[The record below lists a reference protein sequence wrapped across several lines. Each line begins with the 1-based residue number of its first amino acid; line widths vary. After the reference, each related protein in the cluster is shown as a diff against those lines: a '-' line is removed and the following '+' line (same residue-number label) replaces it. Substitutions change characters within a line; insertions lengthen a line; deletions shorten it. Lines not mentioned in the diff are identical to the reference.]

1 MGKDL
6 EKRILFVTPESFEP
20 SGGIKQLYRMVDVLN
35 NLGYKAFI
43 LHKNNG
49 YRHTWFQNKTPILYN
64 FKILKPLDT
73 LYDSP
78 KMSFSGIIRHF
89 LKNIFANKKS
99 SKIYKD
105 DIIVFPE
112 FYGMHI
118 NEILIDNPKVIY
130 VQGCYLTFSNHPLN
144 KNLIHTPY
152 LKESTIGILIN
163 SDDGINY
170 FKNVFPKKKVYKV
183 RHAIELDK
191 FSPSTKKKQLAFM
204 SRKNFKDIRQVL
216 GNLYL
221 KKLLDD
227 WSLIDIQNLNHDEVA
242 AILSESTVF
251 LSSGIDEGFG
261 LPALEALASGCL
273 VIGYTGKGGD
283 EYFNT
288 KLSIKIP
295 EKDVQEFIKV
305 TEEKMIFL
313 NNNLN
318 WIDQYANEVREHI
331 NERYSLEI
339 EQQDIKTAWSA
350 ISQYQLI
357 KKKLF

>member
-1 MGKDL
+1 MTQYK
-6 EKRILFVTPESFEP
+6 KRILVITPENPDP

-35 NLGYKAFI
+35 LNGFEAYI
-43 LHKNNG
+43 IHKTNG
-49 YRHTWFQNKTPILYN
+49 FRYEWFQNKTPILYN
-64 FKILKPLDT
+64 FKILKQLDT

-78 KMSFSGIIRHF
+78 KVSFSEKIRHF
-89 LKNIFANKKS
+89 LKNLFANKNS
-99 SKIYKD
+99 CKIYKE

-144 KNLIHTPY
+144 KNLINTPY
-152 LKESTIGILIN
+152 LKESTIGIIIN

-183 RHAIELDK
+183 RHAIELDQ

-204 SRKNFKDIRQVL
+204 SRKNFEDIRQVL

-227 WSLIDIQNLNHDEVA
+227 WSVIDIHNLNHAEVA
-242 AILSESTVF
+242 DILSESAVF

-318 WIDQYANEVREHI
+318 WIDQYANEVREYI
-331 NERYSLEI
+331 DERYSLEI
-339 EQQDIKTAWSA
+339 EQQDIKATWSA
-350 ISQYQLI
+350 ISQC
-357 KKKLF
+357 